1 MGRRWVQW
9 SRSPSI
15 VNNVLPSKNGNI
27 LSSEFKDGVPSG
39 LGSLVDKNRK
49 PINRGKWKDGE
60 FESTVKGSD
69 EIRLKE
75 VETKAEA
82 YNSQTFS
89 NNYTS
94 AQLLGDKKTKEI
106 KLIHKSEVIK
116 EVKIDRKSDN
126 NTKEDK
132 TTEKPKDKEKT
143 KKKVEDEP
151 APTKET
157 KKTDKKEEKKEDK
170 KEDKK
175 TDKKTE
181 ETTREA
187 SKKKIKKIDM

>member
-9 SRSPSI
+9 YRSPSI
-15 VNNVLPSKNGNI
+15 VNNELPSKNGNI

-94 AQLLGDKKTKEI
+94 AQLLGEKKTKEI

-116 EVKIDRKSDN
+116 EVKIDRKSDH
-126 NTKEDK
+126 NTKEDRI
-132 TTEKPKDKEKT
+132 TEKPKEKDKT
-143 KKKVEDEP
+143 KRKVEDEP

-170 KEDKK
+170 KA
-175 TDKKTE
+175 DKKTE

-187 SKKKIKKIDM
+187 SKKKIKKTDL

>member
-1 MGRRWVQW
+1 M
-9 SRSPSI
+9 
-15 VNNVLPSKNGNI
+15 

-49 PINRGKWKDGE
+49 PINRGKWKNGE

-82 YNSQTFS
+82 YNSQTFT

-94 AQLLGDKKTKEI
+94 AQLLGEKKTKEI
-106 KLIHKSEVIK
+106 KLINKSEVIK
-116 EVKIDRKSDN
+116 EVKIERKPDS
-126 NTKEDK
+126 NTKGDK
-132 TTEKPKDKEKT
+132 KIEKTKDSDKT
-143 KKKVEDEP
+143 KKKLEEEEP
-151 APTKET
+151 AVTKEP
-157 KKTDKKEEKKEDK
+157 KKAEKKEEKKIEKKEDK
-170 KEDKK
+170 KDDKK
-175 TDKKTE
+175 DKKTE

>member
-1 MGRRWVQW
+1 M
-9 SRSPSI
+9 
-15 VNNVLPSKNGNI
+15 
-27 LSSEFKDGVPSG
+27 
-39 LGSLVDKNRK
+39 DKNRK
-49 PINRGKWKDGE
+49 PINRGKWKDGQ
-60 FESTVKGSD
+60 FESAVKGSD

-94 AQLLGDKKTKEI
+94 AQLLGEKKTKEI

-116 EVKIDRKSDN
+116 EVKIERKPDAN
-126 NTKEDK
+126 IKEDK

-151 APTKET
+151 AVTKET
-157 KKTDKKEEKKEDK
+157 KKTDKKEEKKEEKKADK
-170 KEDKK
+170 KP
-175 TDKKTE
+175 E

-187 SKKKIKKIDM
+187 SKKKIKKIDI